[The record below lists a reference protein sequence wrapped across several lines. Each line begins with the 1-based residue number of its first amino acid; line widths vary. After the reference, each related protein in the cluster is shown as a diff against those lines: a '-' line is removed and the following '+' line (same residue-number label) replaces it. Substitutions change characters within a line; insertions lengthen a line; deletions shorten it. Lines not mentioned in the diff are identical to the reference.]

1 MNIVTHLAAKALM
14 LMAWWVVVGA
24 ILLAT
29 FPKDNQDEAKNEE
42 ET

>member
-24 ILLAT
+24 VLLLT
-29 FPKDNQDEAKNEE
+29 FPKDKQNEQQN
-42 ET
+42 T